1 MPFEYDAETKQLA
14 KALWESGH
22 KPIET
27 ERAMGLTH
35 GKNVPART
43 ISNWAKE
50 GKWRHWKLAKAEIAK
65 KSNPNLA
72 FGVSG
77 VKDPLFHDC
86 EVIAKKYCRQ
96 QGSRSGPIK
105 PVIAQALM
113 VVIIE
118 KEPPQAVLDYLAK
131 VVLRPYI
138 INVRKNN
145 LPSWTIDMPA
155 STQAIIDALNE

>member
-1 MPFEYDAETKQLA
+1 MPFEYDPEAKLLA
-14 KALWESGH
+14 KALWEGGH

-27 ERAMGLTH
+27 ERAMGRIH
-35 GKNVPART
+35 AIPVPART

-50 GKWRHWKLAKAEIAK
+50 EGWRHWKLAKAEIAGG
-65 KSNPNLA
+65 SNPNLP

-77 VKDPLFHDC
+77 IKDPLLHDC

-96 QGSRSGPIK
+96 EGSRSGPIK

-113 VVIIE
+113 VVINE

-145 LPSWTIDMPA
+145 LPSYMFDMPA